1 MSYYDYDFFAS
12 PCEIEL
18 VTNFGKVFLPVL
30 YILVFILG
38 YMGNGLVACVLLNS
52 LHRSNLTDLCLLN
65 LAVSDLLFLLT
76 LPLYVLYVAA
86 SFSWVI
92 GDFMCHISGGLH
104 SLGFYSS
111 TFFMVVMTLDRYVL
125 IQHAQKSSKY
135 RSMKTGMILSMFVW
149 ALSFL
154 VSLPAFIFTIT
165 DNGTCDYD
173 PESEIWID
181 YRSATNILCLALSFI
196 VMLVCYSRILP
207 TLTKMRSTQKHR
219 SIKLI
224 VCVITV
230 FFLFWTPYNIT
241 LFLDFL
247 RLKNRITDSCE
258 LHAGI
263 RLSLVVTEPIAFS
276 HCCLNPVIYAFAGQK
291 FKKRSV
297 IVLRKLLSRT
307 PASRDRADTSI
318 RMSSIASRTSVTTSI
333 L

>member
-1 MSYYDYDFFAS
+1 
-12 PCEIEL
+12 
-18 VTNFGKVFLPVL
+18 
-30 YILVFILG
+30 
-38 YMGNGLVACVLLNS
+38 MGNGLVACVLLNS

-111 TFFMVVMTLDRYVL
+111 TFFMVVMTLDRY
-125 IQHAQKSSKY
+125 
-135 RSMKTGMILSMFVW
+135 
-149 ALSFL
+149 
-154 VSLPAFIFTIT
+154 
-165 DNGTCDYD
+165 
-173 PESEIWID
+173 
-181 YRSATNILCLALSFI
+181 
-196 VMLVCYSRILP
+196 
-207 TLTKMRSTQKHR
+207 
-219 SIKLI
+219 
-224 VCVITV
+224 
-230 FFLFWTPYNIT
+230 
-241 LFLDFL
+241 
-247 RLKNRITDSCE
+247 
-258 LHAGI
+258 
-263 RLSLVVTEPIAFS
+263 
-276 HCCLNPVIYAFAGQK
+276 K